1 MSNNKCTVI
10 FIKATHTHTH
20 KIKTTRKARKTKN
33 KTEFIMIA
41 LQKTFLAMR
50 MLQHVMTYTYIK

>member
-1 MSNNKCTVI
+1 MYSHFHKSY
-10 FIKATHTHTH
+10 THTH
-20 KIKTTRKARKTKN
+20 KIKTTHKARKTKN

>member
-1 MSNNKCTVI
+1 MLYLSNKKCTVV
-10 FIKATHTHTH
+10 FIKATHT
-20 KIKTTRKARKTKN
+20 IKTTHKARKTKS